1 MVKEI
6 LIAAL
11 LVGTAPI
18 TALAQDAS
26 APAPAPADTT
36 TPPPAESGS
45 SSSSNAHS
53 SIGFKFMYG
62 AGLLAYDGDV
72 EVTTETGPA
81 LSFGVFWNWSTG
93 GVISFAVQPE
103 LHYVNEAG
111 VTEVLGTDV
120 TTTTESIRLPILL
133 KLEFLTRD
141 LVQPSIYLGPSFSY
155 MLGVTSSVGD
165 SDTDFEDYEAFQMG
179 LALGVDVTF
188 LRIFVVDVRYNTNFT
203 SLIEEDTESPSG
215 TVSMNSLRVGLG
227 LRF

>member
-1 MVKEI
+1 MMVKEL

-18 TALAQDAS
+18 VTLAQDAT
-26 APAPAPADTT
+26 APADTT
-36 TPPPAESGS
+36 TPPPAQPASTGS
-45 SSSSNAHS
+45 SSSHS

-81 LSFGVFWNWSTG
+81 FSFGAFWNWSTG

-111 VTEVLGTDV
+111 ITQIFGSDV

-155 MLGVTSSVGD
+155 MLGITSSVGD
-165 SDTDFEDYEAFQMG
+165 NDTAVDEYEAFQMG
-179 LALGVDVTF
+179 LAAGVDVTF

-203 SLIEEDTESPSG
+203 SLFEEDTESQSG
-215 TVSMNSLRVGLG
+215 TVAMNSLRVGLG

>member
-1 MVKEI
+1 MMVKEL

-18 TALAQDAS
+18 VTLAQDAT
-26 APAPAPADTT
+26 APADTT
-36 TPPPAESGS
+36 TPPPAQPASTGS
-45 SSSSNAHS
+45 SSSHS

-81 LSFGVFWNWSTG
+81 FSFGAFWNWSTG

-111 VTEVLGTDV
+111 ITEVFGSDV

-141 LVQPSIYLGPSFSY
+141 VVQPSIYLGPSFSY

-165 SDTDFEDYEAFQMG
+165 NDTSVDEYEAFQMG
-179 LALGVDVTF
+179 LAAGVDVTF
-188 LRIFVVDVRYNTNFT
+188 LRIFVLDVRYNTNFT
-203 SLIEEDTESPSG
+203 SLVEEDTESQSG
-215 TVSMNSLRVGLG
+215 TVAMNSLRVGIG

>member
-1 MVKEI
+1 MMVKEL

-18 TALAQDAS
+18 VTLAQDAT
-26 APAPAPADTT
+26 APADTT
-36 TPPPAESGS
+36 TPPPAQPASTGS
-45 SSSSNAHS
+45 SSAHS

-62 AGLLAYDGDV
+62 AGLLSYDVEGDV
-72 EVTTETGPA
+72 TTQTGPA
-81 LSFGVFWNWSTG
+81 FSFGAFWNWSTG

-111 VTEVLGTDV
+111 VTEVFGSDV

-155 MLGVTSSVGD
+155 MLGVTSSIGD
-165 SDTDFEDYEAFQMG
+165 NDTAVDEYKAFQMG
-179 LALGVDVTF
+179 LAAGVDVTF

-203 SLIEEDTESPSG
+203 SLFEEDTESQSG
-215 TVSMNSLRVGLG
+215 TVAMNSLRVGLG